1 MNSLV
6 WLQRDLRLSD
16 HAPLTQALQQSER
29 VIVAYIHDPQQ
40 VIGEANSVWLA
51 HSLLSL
57 QTDMRNKGGELLMLE
72 GSFTQQLDSL
82 IRDYQI
88 QQVFY
93 HYEVG
98 QPFVN
103 QQQQALAVCK
113 QHQVALKPFDQAWL
127 NADEIVTLSGS
138 TYAVF
143 SPFYKNLS
151 NQLQRVESPLGVPSG
166 LNKTKITPITDKQK
180 QLPPTLANLIQR
192 PWAKAMM
199 SHWQVG
205 EHQAWLNFSQF
216 IVRHLSYYPD
226 QRDFP
231 GVAGTSKLS
240 IPLHFGELS
249 SRAIL
254 HELLAEK
261 TRPKA
266 DLNAIDAFIRQLS
279 WREFAR
285 YLLHHHPR
293 LETEPFQAKFARFP
307 WDDNAE
313 LLSAWQQGKTG
324 FPLIDAAMHELWQTG
339 WMHNRSRML
348 VASWLTKNANI
359 EWREGQAWFA
369 NTLIDADPANNSMGW
384 QWVAGCG
391 VDAAPYYRLFNPLL
405 QSEKFAGDGVYIK
418 KWLPLLSRLPAK
430 FIHAPWLKP
439 NIVASYGIK
448 PGTNYPMPVLN
459 LEQSRL
465 QHIERVAAQKN
476 LYTSNTVEKLT
487 L

>member
-40 VIGEANSVWLA
+40 VIGDANSVWLA
-51 HSLLSL
+51 HSLLNL
-57 QTDMRNKGGELLMLE
+57 QTAIRKQGGELLMLE
-72 GSFTQQLDSL
+72 GSFSAQLSKL
-82 IRDYQI
+82 ITDYDI
-88 QQVFY
+88 NQVLY

-98 QPFVN
+98 QPFVD

-113 QHQVALKPFDQAWL
+113 QQQVKLTPFDQAWL
-127 NADEIVTLSGS
+127 NADEIVSLKGGIYS
-138 TYAVF
+138 VF
-143 SPFYKNLS
+143 SPFYKNLLT
-151 NQLQRVESPLGVPSG
+151 QLHRVEAPLGIPSG
-166 LNKTKITPITDKQK
+166 LNKTKLMPIVDNQTH
-180 QLPPTLANLIQR
+180 LPPTLAHLIKR
-192 PWAKAMM
+192 PWAKTMM

-205 EHQAWLNFSQF
+205 EHQAWLNLTQF
-216 IVRHLSYYPD
+216 IAQDLTDYAE

-231 GVAGTSKLS
+231 GVDGTSKLS
-240 IPLHFGELS
+240 IPLHFGEISGHAL
-249 SRAIL
+249 L
-254 HELLAEK
+254 HQLMAEK

-266 DLNAIDAFIRQLS
+266 DLKAIESFIRQLS

-293 LETEPFQAKFARFP
+293 LETEPFQAKFERFP

-313 LLSAWQQGKTG
+313 LLHAWQQGQTG
-324 FPLIDAAMHELWQTG
+324 FPLIDAAMRELWQTG

-348 VASWLTKNANI
+348 VASWLSKNANI
-359 EWREGQAWFA
+359 DWHEGQAWFA

-418 KWLPLLSRLPAK
+418 KWLPELRALPNK
-430 FIHAPWLKP
+430 LIHAPWKQPLLLAGYG
-439 NIVASYGIK
+439 VALAK
-448 PGTNYPMPVLN
+448 DYPLPVLD
-459 LEQSRL
+459 LEQSRQ
-465 QHIERVAAQKN
+465 QHLERVVALKTYTQAIQLKN
-476 LYTSNTVEKLT
+476 
-487 L
+487 